1 MAYTI
6 NKTNGDILATVPDQ
20 TVNQVSS
27 SLTLI
32 GKNYNAYG
40 TYYNDNLIGL
50 LENFA
55 NTTPPRS
62 PLTGQIWFNTS
73 AGRLYVFNE
82 SKQPRP
88 VGGPII
94 SNLQPVGP
102 VAGDLW
108 IDTINGQLKYY
119 DGISGDFANAGKNYS
134 DATGK
139 AGFVIETL
147 QDNSLGSHTVA
158 NLYNNGVLL
167 AILSDTAFTLA
178 NTIGGLTAVVQGL
191 NLVTTSVV
199 KGTATNAGGV
209 AGVDSAKI
217 TAFFNTATAVV
228 TGTLVAIGAIDAVN
242 GGIQLYN
249 DNFTGNTVSSSTLEQ
264 DLTLQVS
271 SANLGG
277 SASAIRIKPA
287 TKQIGIWTDTPG
299 KDSNNN
305 YYALDIV
312 GNTRI
317 QGNVDIINNAT
328 NVEIKNLRVENKL
341 IELAYPALPD
351 VNLDGAGIVLHGST
365 DHTILYRP
373 NNPGWEFNSN
383 INITTPSSLYIN
395 GTQVFTAGGSGL
407 VLSNITSAPD
417 VTSIGT
423 LTNVQVGNIEITTST
438 INTVNNGDLV
448 LMNNNPVLGNIN
460 ISGKKIINAKATLIT
475 DSTGT
480 LATKGYVDSVQQIA
494 ASKKYVFTVDVTG
507 KANIDSFIIN
517 SFLNVML
524 PPVDP
529 VNSLYDIPDQ
539 AEARVNTLN
548 YILPS
553 LLTNVTFAGQYVSV
567 DKGGVQNSQSVL
579 YGTPGITVA
588 TQPGQQPVCVQHI
601 YRYYVSGATW
611 IPDPGNPIA

>member
-1 MAYTI
+1 M
-6 NKTNGDILATVPDQ
+6 
-20 TVNQVSS
+20 
-27 SLTLI
+27 
-32 GKNYNAYG
+32 
-40 TYYNDNLIGL
+40 
-50 LENFA
+50 
-55 NTTPPRS
+55 
-62 PLTGQIWFNTS
+62 
-73 AGRLYVFNE
+73 
-82 SKQPRP
+82 
-88 VGGPII
+88 
-94 SNLQPVGP
+94 
-102 VAGDLW
+102 
-108 IDTINGQLKYY
+108 
-119 DGISGDFANAGKNYS
+119 
-134 DATGK
+134 
-139 AGFVIETL
+139 
-147 QDNSLGSHTVA
+147 
-158 NLYNNGVLL
+158 
-167 AILSDTAFTLA
+167 
-178 NTIGGLTAVVQGL
+178 
-191 NLVTTSVV
+191 
-199 KGTATNAGGV
+199 
-209 AGVDSAKI
+209 
-217 TAFFNTATAVV
+217 
-228 TGTLVAIGAIDAVN
+228 
-242 GGIQLYN
+242 
-249 DNFTGNTVSSSTLEQ
+249 
-264 DLTLQVS
+264 TLQVS

-299 KDSNNN
+299 RDAGNN

-328 NVEIKNLRVENKL
+328 NVEIKNLRIENKL

-373 NNPGWEFNSN
+373 NNPGWEFNAN
-383 INITTPSSLYIN
+383 INITSPNSLYIN

-407 VLSNITSAPD
+407 VLSNIVSAPD
-417 VTSIGT
+417 ITTIGT
-423 LTNVQVGNIEITTST
+423 LTNIQVGNITITTST
-438 INTVNNGDLV
+438 INTVNNNDLV

-460 ISGKKIINAKATLIT
+460 ISGKKIINARATLIT
-475 DSTGT
+475 DSTST

-517 SFLNVML
+517 NFLNIML

>member
-55 NTTPPRS
+55 NTVPPRS
-62 PLTGQIWFNTS
+62 PLTGQIWFNTN

-82 SKQPRP
+82 SLQPRP

-108 IDTINGQLKYY
+108 IDTVNGQLKYY
-119 DGISGDFANAGKNYS
+119 DGISGSYSPAGKSYS
-134 DATGK
+134 DVSGK

-147 QDNSLGSHTVA
+147 QDSTLVDHTVA
-158 NLYNNGVLL
+158 NLYNNGTLI
-167 AILSDTAFTLA
+167 AILSDTAFQLA
-178 NTIGGLTAVVQGL
+178 NSVGGLTAVVQGL
-191 NLVTTSVV
+191 NLVTSAVV

-209 AGVDSAKI
+209 AGVDSRKI
-217 TAFFNTATAVV
+217 TAFFNTTTAVV
-228 TGTLVAIGAIDAVN
+228 TGTLVAVGGLVAVN

-249 DNFTGNTVSSSTLEQ
+249 DNYTGNTISSSTLDQ
-264 DLTLQVS
+264 DLTIQVAS
-271 SANLGG
+271 TNLGG
-277 SASAIRIKPA
+277 DVTAIKVKPI
-287 TKQIGIWTDTPG
+287 TKQIGIWTDTPTA
-299 KDSNNN
+299 N
-305 YYALDIV
+305 YNLDVV
-312 GNTRI
+312 GNVRI
-317 QGNVDIINNAT
+317 QGNLDIISNAT
-328 NVEIKNLRVENKL
+328 HVEVKVLQVENKL
-341 IELAYPALPD
+341 IELAYPSLPD

-373 NNPGWEFNSN
+373 NIPAWEFNSN
-383 INITTPSSLYIN
+383 VNITTPNSLYVN

-407 VLSNITSAPD
+407 ALSNVTTAPD
-417 VTSIGT
+417 LTAVGT
-423 LTNVQVGNIEITTST
+423 LTNIQVGNISISTST
-438 INTVNNGDLV
+438 INTVNNSDLV
-448 LMNNNPVLGNIN
+448 LMNNNPALGNIN
-460 ISGKKIINAKATLIT
+460 ISGKKIINAKPTLIS
-475 DSTGT
+475 DSTST

-494 ASKKYVFTVDVTG
+494 ASKKYVFTVDITG
-507 KANIDSFIIN
+507 KANVDSFVIN
-517 SFLNVML
+517 NFLNIML

-529 VNSLYDIPDQ
+529 VSSLYNIPDQ

-548 YILPS
+548 YIIPS
-553 LLTNVTFAGQYVSV
+553 LLTNVTFSGQYVSV

-588 TQPGQQPVCVQHI
+588 TQPNQQPVCVQHI
-601 YRYYVSGATW
+601 YRYYVSGSTW
-611 IPDPGNPIA
+611 VADPANPIA